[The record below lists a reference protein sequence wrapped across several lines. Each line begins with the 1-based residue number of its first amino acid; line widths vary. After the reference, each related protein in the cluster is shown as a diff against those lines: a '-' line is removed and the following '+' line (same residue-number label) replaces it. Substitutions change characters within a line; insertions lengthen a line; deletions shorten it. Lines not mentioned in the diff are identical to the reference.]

1 MSLINKMLQ
10 DLDARSSGA
19 AASQGGSS
27 AVRPVTAAVRPMPR
41 TLLMLAAV
49 AGVVIFVA
57 AAIFAWRALTRP
69 SPSSLS
75 ASAKAAASASAAT
88 PAGSIVPT
96 PTPTPTP
103 AQAQAQAQAQ
113 APAPAPVGEPAPAA
127 AATSVPT
134 HAATASAPASAT
146 PSAAAAVSVQTP
158 APATEPAPKQAAAAR
173 EPKAKPALVGTAPAE
188 PSAKAGLAE
197 KRRIETA
204 LRASPAPVR
213 NASAEKEEARLRGDA
228 GLSKAQQAENEY
240 RRGLSAMQEGRVHD
254 AIARFE
260 QTLANNPRHEAARQ
274 TLVGLLIENQ
284 RSDEAMQHMQ
294 QALALD
300 PAQAQMAMLLA
311 RLQMERNGPAIDT
324 LQRTLPHA
332 AANADFRAFLAGA
345 LQREQRHAEA
355 AEHYQAA
362 LRLQAGNSVW
372 WMGLGLS
379 LQALKRHAEAR
390 AAFNEAK
397 NSGRLSPEL
406 QTFVERKLQ
415 QLPN

>member
-1 MSLINKMLQ
+1 M
-10 DLDARSSGA
+10 
-19 AASQGGSS
+19 
-27 AVRPVTAAVRPMPR
+27 
-41 TLLMLAAV
+41 
-49 AGVVIFVA
+49 
-57 AAIFAWRALTRP
+57 
-69 SPSSLS
+69 
-75 ASAKAAASASAAT
+75 
-88 PAGSIVPT
+88 
-96 PTPTPTP
+96 
-103 AQAQAQAQAQ
+103 
-113 APAPAPVGEPAPAA
+113 
-127 AATSVPT
+127 
-134 HAATASAPASAT
+134 
-146 PSAAAAVSVQTP
+146 
-158 APATEPAPKQAAAAR
+158 
-173 EPKAKPALVGTAPAE
+173 
-188 PSAKAGLAE
+188 
-197 KRRIETA
+197 
-204 LRASPAPVR
+204 
-213 NASAEKEEARLRGDA
+213 RGDA
-228 GLSKAQQAENEY
+228 GLNKAQQAENEY

-284 RSDEAMQHMQ
+284 RGDEAMQHMQ

-311 RLQMERNGPAIDT
+311 RLQMERNGPAVDT

-362 LRLQAGNSVW
+362 LRLQPANSVW
-372 WMGLGLS
+372 WMGLGIS
-379 LQALKRHAEAR
+379 LQALKRNAEAR

-397 NSGRLSPEL
+397 TGGRLSPEL

>member
-10 DLDARSSGA
+10 DLDARGSGA

-41 TLLMLAAV
+41 TLLILAAV
-49 AGVVIFVA
+49 AGVVIFVV

-88 PAGSIVPT
+88 PAASIAPM
-96 PTPTPTP
+96 P
-103 AQAQAQAQAQ
+103 AAE
-113 APAPAPVGEPAPAA
+113 PAPVAAAMLAPAA
-127 AATSVPT
+127 AA
-134 HAATASAPASAT
+134 SAPASVT
-146 PSAAAAVSVQTP
+146 PPSAPIGAQVQ
-158 APATEPAPKQAAAAR
+158 ATEPAPKQVAAA
-173 EPKAKPALVGTAPAE
+173 PSQDAKPASVSATPAE
-188 PSAKAGLAE
+188 PPVKARSAE
-197 KRRIETA
+197 KRRTEPA
-204 LRASPAPVR
+204 LRTSPAPAR
-213 NASAEKEEARLRGDA
+213 SPIAEKEEARLRGDA
-228 GLSKAQQAENEY
+228 GLNKAQQAENEY

-284 RSDEAMQHMQ
+284 RGDEAMQHMQ

-300 PAQAQMAMLLA
+300 PGQAQMAMLLA

-372 WMGLGLS
+372 WMGLGIS
-379 LQALKRHAEAR
+379 LQALKRNAEAR

-397 NSGRLSPEL
+397 ASGRLSPEL

>member
-41 TLLMLAAV
+41 MLLILAAV
-49 AGVVIFVA
+49 AGIVIFVV

-75 ASAKAAASASAAT
+75 ASAKAAAPAVVAPAPAAVVAPPSIAAT
-88 PAGSIVPT
+88 P
-96 PTPTPTP
+96 P
-103 AQAQAQAQAQ
+103 AAAPPE
-113 APAPAPVGEPAPAA
+113 APAPAPVQAPPIPSAEAKTAPVGIAPSEAPAK
-127 AATSVPT
+127 SR
-134 HAATASAPASAT
+134 S
-146 PSAAAAVSVQTP
+146 
-158 APATEPAPKQAAAAR
+158 
-173 EPKAKPALVGTAPAE
+173 
-188 PSAKAGLAE
+188 AE
-197 KRRIETA
+197 KRRIETP
-204 LRASPAPVR
+204 LRASPALVR
-213 NASAEKEEARLRGDA
+213 STIGEKEEARLRGDA
-228 GLSKAQQAENEY
+228 GLSKVQQAENEY

-274 TLVGLLIENQ
+274 TLIGLLIENQ
-284 RSDEAMQHMQ
+284 RGDEAMQHMQ

-355 AEHYQAA
+355 VEHYQAA

-372 WMGLGLS
+372 WMGLGIS
-379 LQALKRHAEAR
+379 LQALKRNAEAR
-390 AAFNEAK
+390 TAFNEAK
-397 NSGRLSPEL
+397 TGGRLSPEL

>member
-41 TLLMLAAV
+41 VLLILAAV
-49 AGVVIFVA
+49 AGVVIFFV

-69 SPSSLS
+69 SPSSLI
-75 ASAKAAASASAAT
+75 ASAKAAASISAAGI
-88 PAGSIVPT
+88 A
-96 PTPTPTP
+96 
-103 AQAQAQAQAQ
+103 
-113 APAPAPVGEPAPAA
+113 PAPAA
-127 AATSVPT
+127 AATPT
-134 HAATASAPASAT
+134 PAASAAASAT
-146 PSAAAAVSVQTP
+146 PPAAPVGMQ
-158 APATEPAPKQAAAAR
+158 APATEPAPKQLVAGPSP
-173 EPKAKPALVGTAPAE
+173 EAKQVPVGAVSAE

-197 KRRIETA
+197 KRRAGPA
-204 LRASPAPVR
+204 LRASPAPAR
-213 NASAEKEEARLRGDA
+213 SAIAEKDEARLRSDA
-228 GLSKAQQAENEY
+228 GLNKAQQAENEY

-260 QTLANNPRHEAARQ
+260 QALAHNPRHEAARQ

-284 RSDEAMQHMQ
+284 HSDEAMQHMQ

-355 AEHYQAA
+355 TEHYQAA

-379 LQALKRHAEAR
+379 LQALKRNAEAR
-390 AAFNEAK
+390 VAFNEAK
-397 NSGRLSPEL
+397 TSGRLPPEL